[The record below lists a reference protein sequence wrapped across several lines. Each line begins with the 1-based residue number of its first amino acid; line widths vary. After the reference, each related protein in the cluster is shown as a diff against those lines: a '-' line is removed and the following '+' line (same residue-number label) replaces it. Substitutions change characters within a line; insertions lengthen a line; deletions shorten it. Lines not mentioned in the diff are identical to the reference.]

1 MIFEEVALYNVNGVE
16 IMQELTGENAYVSY
30 FDVLGFTSRF
40 LSGDLRHRYEK
51 LIAAVDELKDKDVTY
66 FLFSDSIVMI
76 SKSFARVREATRSI
90 YTWGILNDFWLR
102 GAISHGSLTK
112 LDFSSFVTGN
122 RVVLPFLGEGYLK
135 AYKLESTL
143 NISGIVLDDIFFNP
157 GKECAALRREV
168 DYVEYEEYLPKRGY
182 EDRKLLLLPK
192 EGSLRQIVDTMYFEE
207 MLKSHINDI
216 DKYINTFIFFIETLL
231 KTADHPTVVKFLD
244 NLLKELELHGSHV
257 LIPSKVIIIF
267 VAVIEGLIRRFR
279 SGSFDDIAGNPRERL
294 ETYVG
299 NILGALKAQ
308 GYLPTFVDYVLE
320 YDKKRHTTVYKD
332 INRLRADWSGFH

>member
-1 MIFEEVALYNVNGVE
+1 MTMEGPPAN
-16 IMQELTGENAYVSY
+16 NAYVAY

-40 LSGDLRHRYEK
+40 LSGDLRNRYEK
-51 LIAAVDELKDKDVTY
+51 LVAAIDERGDKDVTY
-66 FLFSDSIVMI
+66 FLFSDSIVVI
-76 SKSFARVREATRSI
+76 SRVFAKVRETARSI

-102 GAISHGSLTK
+102 GGIAHGGLTP
-112 LDFSSFVTGN
+112 LDFSSFVSGN
-122 RVVLPFLGEGYLK
+122 RVILPFLGEGYLK

-143 NISGIVLDDIFFNP
+143 NISGIALDGIFFEP
-157 GKECAALRREV
+157 GKECAALKRRG
-168 DYVEYEEYLPKRGY
+168 DFVEYEEYLPKRGY
-182 EDRKLLLLPK
+182 EDTKLLLLPE

-231 KTADHPTVVKFLD
+231 RTADHPTVVKFLD
-244 NLLKELELHGSHV
+244 NLLKQLELHGSPV

-279 SGSFDDIAGNPRERL
+279 SGTFDDIPGNPRERL

-299 NILGALKAQ
+299 NILGTLKTQ

-320 YDKKRHTTVYKD
+320 YDKARHTTVYKD

>member
-1 MIFEEVALYNVNGVE
+1 MTMEGSSAN
-16 IMQELTGENAYVSY
+16 NAYVAY

-40 LSGDLRHRYEK
+40 LSGDLKNRYEK
-51 LIAAVDELKDKDVTY
+51 LIAAIDERGDKDVTF
-66 FLFSDSIVMI
+66 FLFSDSIVVI
-76 SKSFARVREATRSI
+76 SRSFGKVRKTARSI

-102 GAISHGSLTK
+102 GAIAHGGLTP
-112 LDFSSFVTGN
+112 LDFSSFVNGN
-122 RVVLPFLGEGYLK
+122 RVILPFLGEGYLK

-143 NISGIVLDDIFFNP
+143 NISGIALDGIFFEP
-157 GKECAALRREV
+157 GKECAALKREA

-182 EDRKLLLLPK
+182 EDPKLLLLPE

-216 DKYINTFIFFIETLL
+216 DKYINTFIFFIETFLR
-231 KTADHPTVVKFLD
+231 TSDHTTVVKFLD
-244 NLLKELELHGSHV
+244 NLLRELELHGSHV

-279 SGSFDDIAGNPRERL
+279 SGAFDDVPGNPRERL

-299 NILGALKAQ
+299 NILGTLKTQ

-332 INRLRADWSGFH
+332 INSLRADWSGFH

>member
-1 MIFEEVALYNVNGVE
+1 MEAKVR
-16 IMQELTGENAYVSY
+16 NAYVAY

-40 LSGDLRHRYEK
+40 LSGDLQNRYEK
-51 LIAAVDELKDKDVTY
+51 LVDAIDRVKDDDITC
-66 FLFSDSIVMI
+66 FLFSDSIVI
-76 SKSFARVREATRSI
+76 TSRSFAKVRETARSI

-102 GAISHGSLTK
+102 GAIAHGGLTE
-112 LDFSSFVTGN
+112 LDFSSFIARN

-143 NISGIVLDDIFFNP
+143 NISGIALDNIFFEP
-157 GKECAALRREV
+157 GKECAALKKQA
-168 DYVEYEEYLPKRGY
+168 DYVSYEEYLPKRGY
-182 EDRKLLLLPK
+182 EDEKLLLLP
-192 EGSLRQIVDTMYFEE
+192 EESSLKQIVDTLYFEE
-207 MLKSHINDI
+207 MLKSHVNDI

-231 KTADHPTVVKFLD
+231 RTADYQTVVRFLD
-244 NLLKELELHGSHV
+244 NLLTQLELHGSHI

-279 SGSFDDIAGNPRERL
+279 SGAFESTGVNPREML

-299 NILGALKAQ
+299 KILGSLKVQ

-320 YDKKRHTTVYKD
+320 YDKKRHSAVYHD
-332 INRLRADWSGFH
+332 INKLRADWSGFM

>member
-1 MIFEEVALYNVNGVE
+1 MRNKVG
-16 IMQELTGENAYVSY
+16 NAYVAY

-40 LSGDLRHRYEK
+40 LSGDLQNRYEK
-51 LIAAVDELKDKDVTY
+51 LVDAIDRVKDDDITC
-66 FLFSDSIVMI
+66 FLFSDSIVI
-76 SKSFARVREATRSI
+76 TSRSFAKVRETSRSI

-102 GAISHGSLTK
+102 GAIAHGGLTEM
-112 LDFSSFVTGN
+112 DFSTFITRN

-143 NISGIVLDDIFFNP
+143 NISGIALDDVFFEP
-157 GKECAALRREV
+157 GKECSALKRET
-168 DYVEYEEYLPKRGY
+168 DYVSYEEYLPKPGY
-182 EDRKLLLLPK
+182 EDRKLLLLP
-192 EGSLRQIVDTMYFEE
+192 EDGSLKQIVDTMYFEE
-207 MLKSHINDI
+207 MLKSHVDDI

-231 KTADHPTVVKFLD
+231 KTADHETVIKFLD
-244 NLLKELELHGSHV
+244 NLLKQLELHGSHV

-279 SGSFDDIAGNPRERL
+279 SGAFETAGVNPREIL

-299 NILGALKAQ
+299 KILGSLKVQ

-320 YDKKRHTTVYKD
+320 YDKTRHSTVYSD
-332 INRLRADWSGFH
+332 INKLRADWSGFM

>member
-1 MIFEEVALYNVNGVE
+1 MGEVTTMEEPV
-16 IMQELTGENAYVSY
+16 LTNAYVAY

-40 LSGDLRHRYEK
+40 LSGDLKNRYEK
-51 LIAAVDELKDKDVTY
+51 LVASIDERRDKNTIY
-66 FLFSDSIVMI
+66 FLFSDSIVVI
-76 SKSFARVREATRSI
+76 SKSFTRVRETARSI
-90 YTWGILNDFWLR
+90 YTWGVLNDFWLR
-102 GAISHGSLTK
+102 GGIAHGGFTN
-112 LDFSSFVTGN
+112 LDFGTFVTDN
-122 RVVLPFLGEGYLK
+122 RVILPFLGEGYLK

-143 NISGIVLDDIFFNP
+143 NISGIALDNIFFEP
-157 GKECAALRREV
+157 GKECAALKREA

-182 EDRKLLLLPK
+182 EDRKLLLLPE

-231 KTADHPTVVKFLD
+231 RTADHDTVVKFLD

-279 SGSFDDIAGNPRERL
+279 SGLFDDIAGNPRERL

-299 NILGALKAQ
+299 SIIGTLKAQ

-332 INRLRADWSGFH
+332 INRLRADWSAFL